1 MRKSFTPLP
10 LTASRVRDSVPDMAS
25 DDGESR
31 FETTPIHLDEVHDIG
46 DLDAPAAAL
55 FEYWLENLGSRFG
68 LVKDGLVIGVV
79 MDRVDASIFE
89 HLQVRYQDMPGEHQ
103 ARAPRVSTGTIENE
117 KRRAQERA

>member
-1 MRKSFTPLP
+1 MNNAFLP
-10 LTASRVRDSVPDMAS
+10 LLLKVSRCSDSVQNMGT
-25 DDGESR
+25 DDAESR
-31 FETTPIHLDEVHDIG
+31 FETTEIHLDEVHDIT

-68 LVKDGLVIGVV
+68 LVQDGLVVGAV

-103 ARAPRVSTGTIENE
+103 ARTPRVSAGTIENE
-117 KRRAQERA
+117 RRRAEERA